1 MRIASG
7 KAVLSTIGTYLD
19 LPQTKAKAAGE
30 LPIKSLRQYR
40 EQARWVYTGWR
51 FWNGGL
57 SDHILNSR
65 AKLRRRITLHD
76 TGVLSQLAGGGG
88 YKLRLAQTLEYGKH
102 RCA

>member
-1 MRIASG
+1 MRVETG
-7 KAVLSTIGTYLD
+7 KVVLSAIGTYLRSSSD
-19 LPQTKAKAAGE
+19 GGKAAGE

-76 TGVLSQLAGGGG
+76 TGAFSPLAGGGG
-88 YKLRLAQTLEYGKH
+88 YKLRIA
-102 RCA
+102 